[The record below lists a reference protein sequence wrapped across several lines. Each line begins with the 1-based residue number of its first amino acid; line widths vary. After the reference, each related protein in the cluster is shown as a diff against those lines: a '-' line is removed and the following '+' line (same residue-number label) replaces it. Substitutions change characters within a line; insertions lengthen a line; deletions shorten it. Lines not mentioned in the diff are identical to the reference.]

1 MAAEKRAVDPAA
13 EVAFGRERRGVRE
26 VRRADEAEEQPRADQ
41 QRDGD
46 SGPRR
51 APEPEVQERGDRPR
65 QADELQDAEDAHVGE
80 VKLEELVV
88 DEAEED
94 QRQPA
99 AHRVPRERGLRRAL
113 RKPLRRRERE
123 ARARDE
129 EEEREDQVLEREPGP
144 GDVAELPGERAVRRA
159 ESRAEGDY
167 ERPAAHDE
175 EHVEAAQGVKRQET
189 GAFLVRCHFHSAV
202 L

>member
-1 MAAEKRAVDPAA
+1 MVAEERAVDPAA
-13 EVAFGRERRGVRE
+13 EVALGRERRGVRE
-26 VRRADEAEEQPRADQ
+26 VRRTDEAEEQPRAEQ

-46 SGPRR
+46 PGPRR
-51 APEPEVQERGDRPR
+51 APEREVQERGDHPR

-80 VKLEELVV
+80 VELEELVV
-88 DEAEED
+88 DKAEED

-144 GDVAELPGERAVRRA
+144 GDVAELPRKRAVWRTERRTY
-159 ESRAEGDY
+159 GNH
-167 ERPAAHDE
+167 ERSAAHDE
-175 EHVEAAQGVKRQET
+175 EHVEAAQGVKRQQPRT
-189 GAFLVRCHFHSAV
+189 LLR
-202 L
+202 